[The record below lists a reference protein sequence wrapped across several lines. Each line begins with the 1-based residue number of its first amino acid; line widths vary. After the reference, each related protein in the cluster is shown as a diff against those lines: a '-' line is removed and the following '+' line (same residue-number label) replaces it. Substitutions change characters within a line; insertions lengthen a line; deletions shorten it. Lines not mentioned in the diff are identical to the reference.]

1 MMRLNNIDIKEFSE
15 LEQNP
20 TFQKLKEKLVASL
33 EEMTPTEFV
42 VCFSSLIR
50 LGTPYT
56 SSTIV
61 NFMAKVDDI
70 PAQEFGIFEL
80 HMLSVCLKAL
90 NRPDVL
96 VLKYVYP
103 GLKSFIES
111 GKSVPND
118 RKVLF
123 SLLFLGQSERDDA
136 DVMIWVSQN
145 VLKIIKESDLLNS
158 YLVTILM
165 GFCKNI
171 AYFFKTLPRQ
181 EYKCRV
187 KSPEKHEE
195 LFSYFKE
202 LTDIAIIKVIEL
214 QESLT
219 PLAVSR
225 ITARALSMQICHLP
239 WADVVRQR
247 SLDLVLDPN
256 LSFVQLAPALHGLT
270 VFEMDAETV
279 QKVENRILY
288 SIEDINFSS
297 LSYVLEYLIVHRTN
311 NKFLLEKCE
320 KEITKCLSTLL
331 SNRDLSIVLYSFLSI
346 YPSDNDSFH
355 AAFQSEHTKIT
366 TWSFQHSG
374 ILKYLLNQKSWL
386 PISTD
391 LLDRVAQKVAWCG
404 RHECFRIVSWAA
416 NWNSMKQNLQD
427 SDQMDAKL
435 AGVIQDFEMEVCKR
449 YYGVLNEASCISDLV
464 HLTKHVMN
472 ISSHMIFTKDFV
484 NAFES
489 LLEKDHLDTWAL
501 EELAKTIKN
510 MDLSRDSFSV
520 DVIDYLLDSLSTL
533 EADAVTEAWFNN
545 LLKFFSFWFCS
556 GPDEETNKI
565 RGKLQDVL
573 QSRADQFLKGRSDLT
588 KLMNLEHLC
597 CLGAFPEAALMDM
610 LNVDALTRLD
620 ELIQGMVHR
629 FR

>member
-42 VCFSSLIR
+42 VCFSSLIW
-50 LGTPYT
+50 LGIPYT
-56 SSTIV
+56 SSTVV

-70 PAQEFGIFEL
+70 PAQEYDIFSL
-80 HMLSVCLKAL
+80 HLLLVCLKAL

-118 RKVLF
+118 KKVLF
-123 SLLFLGQSERDDA
+123 SLLFLGQSERADA
-136 DVMIWVSQN
+136 DVMIWLSQN

-165 GFCKNI
+165 GFCRNI
-171 AYFFKTLPRQ
+171 AYFFKTFPWL

-187 KSPEKHEE
+187 ESPEKHEE

-225 ITARALSMQICHLP
+225 ITAGALSMQIYHLP

-270 VFEMDAETV
+270 FFEMDAETV

-297 LSYVLEYLIVHRTN
+297 LSNVLEYLIVHRTN
-311 NKFLLEKCE
+311 NTFLLEKCE
-320 KEITKCLSTLL
+320 NEITKCLSTLL
-331 SNRDLSIVLYSFLSI
+331 SNRALSIVLYSFLSR

-355 AAFQSEHTKIT
+355 AAFQSEHTNTT
-366 TWSFQHSG
+366 TWSFQYSG

-391 LLDRVAQKVAWCG
+391 LLDRVAQKVAWC
-404 RHECFRIVSWAA
+404 RLPEFFRIVSCAA

-464 HLTKHVMN
+464 HLTMHVMK

-489 LLEKDHLDTWAL
+489 LLEKDHLDTRTL
-501 EELAKTIKN
+501 EKLVKTTKN

-533 EADAVTEAWFNN
+533 EADAVTEACFNN
-545 LLKFFSFWFCS
+545 LLNFFSFWFCS

-573 QSRADQFLKGRSDLT
+573 QSRADLFLKGRNDLT

-597 CLGAFPEAALMDM
+597 CLGAFPEAALVDT

-620 ELIQGMVHR
+620 DLLQGMHR